1 VPTTA
6 ASGADDDLVPTLRDL
21 LVQLGLA
28 MSAAGD
34 SVDAIGTNLRAIVR
48 AYRVDHVEVG
58 VLPTSLMVGTGQ
70 GTDARVQMGSPTSV
84 PLRFDQV
91 AALYA
96 LVRSAS
102 TAALTPAAALDEL
115 DAIRA
120 MPPTFGA
127 PVRTFGHAVM
137 TTGLALL
144 LQPTWGAVVAAFAL
158 GLLVGLLKLPSWSAL
173 EFVLPVA
180 VSFVVSAVVFVTL
193 RHLAVDNPARIL
205 IPPLATFLPGGAL
218 AIATVELASGQMVSG
233 ASRLVSGLVQLM
245 LLAFGILAAGQLLD
259 LPPEVLTD
267 NPVARLGWW
276 APWVGVLVF
285 AVGNW
290 LHLSSPARSLPWI
303 LAVLLAAYT
312 GQVIGAAL
320 FGGLLS
326 GFFGALAMTPLVL
339 WFETLPH
346 GPPKLVT
353 FLPAF
358 WLLVPGATGLIGVTA
373 LLGDNDQF
381 GAQATVDTLVTVM
394 SIALG
399 VLVGTALHR
408 VADEG
413 FRGVHVG

>member
-1 VPTTA
+1 MPPA
-6 ASGADDDLVPTLRDL
+6 PRDDHDDDLVPALRDL

-34 SVDAIGTNLRAIVR
+34 SVDAIDTRLRTIVG
-48 AYRVDHVEVG
+48 AYGVDHVEVG

-70 GTDARVQMGSPTSV
+70 GGDARVQMGSPTSV

-102 TAALTPAAALDEL
+102 AAALTPTQALVEL
-115 DAIRA
+115 DTIRA

-127 PVRTFGHAVM
+127 VVRTSGHAVM
-137 TTGLALL
+137 TAGLALL
-144 LQPTWGAVVAAFAL
+144 LQPTAGAVVAALVL
-158 GLLVGLLKLPSWSAL
+158 GLLVGSLKLPRWSAL

-180 VSFVVSAVVFVTL
+180 VSFAVSIVVFAFVRHVTL
-193 RHLAVDNPARIL
+193 DNPTRIL

-218 AIATVELASGQMVSG
+218 AIATVELACGQMVSG
-233 ASRLVSGLVQLM
+233 ASRLVAGLVQLM
-245 LLAFGILAAGQLLD
+245 LLAFGILAAGTLLD
-259 LPPEVLTD
+259 LPSEVLTD

-285 AVGNW
+285 AVGNY
-290 LHLSSPARSLPWI
+290 LHFSSPARSLPWI
-303 LAVLLAAYT
+303 LAVLLAAYA

-373 LLGDNDQF
+373 LLGAGDSF
-381 GAQATVDTLVTVM
+381 GVQATVDTLVTVM

-408 VADEG
+408 AARE
-413 FRGVHVG
+413 RL

>member
-1 VPTTA
+1 MTA
-6 ASGADDDLVPTLRDL
+6 APPADDDVVPALRDL

-34 SVDAIGTNLRAIVR
+34 SVDAIDANLRAIVR

-70 GTDARVQMGSPTSV
+70 GGDARVQMGSPTNL

-96 LVRSAS
+96 LVRAASSA
-102 TAALTPAAALDEL
+102 TLTPAAALDEL
-115 DAIRA
+115 AAIRA

-137 TTGLALL
+137 TVGLALL
-144 LQPTWGAVVAAFAL
+144 LQPTWGAVVAAFVL

-180 VSFVVSAVVFVTL
+180 VSFAVSMVVFTTV
-193 RHLAVDNPARIL
+193 RHVAVDNPARIL

-218 AIATVELASGQMVSG
+218 AVATVELACGQMVSG

-245 LLAFGILAAGQLLD
+245 LLAFGILAAGTLLD
-259 LPPEVLTD
+259 LPSEVLAD
-267 NPVARLGWW
+267 HPVSRLGWW

-285 AVGNW
+285 AVGNY
-290 LHLSSPARSLPWI
+290 LHFSSPARSLPWI
-303 LAVLLAAYT
+303 VVVLLAAYA
-312 GQVIGAAL
+312 GQVAGAAL

-339 WFETLPH
+339 WCETLPH

-373 LLGDNDQF
+373 LLGANGQF

-399 VLVGTALHR
+399 VLVGTAVHR
-408 VADEG
+408 RVRDG
-413 FRGVHVG
+413 L

>member
-1 VPTTA
+1 M
-6 ASGADDDLVPTLRDL
+6 ASAPLAEGGHDDEHDELVPALRDL

-34 SVDAIGTNLRAIVR
+34 SVDAIDTNLRTIVT
-48 AYRVDHVEVG
+48 AYGVDHVEVG

-70 GTDARVQMGSPTSV
+70 GGEARVQMGSPTSG

-91 AALYA
+91 AELYA

-102 TAALTPAAALDEL
+102 LAALSPVEALARL

-127 PVRTFGHAVM
+127 AVRTLGHAVM
-137 TTGLALL
+137 TAGLALL
-144 LQPTWGAVVAAFAL
+144 LQPTLGAVVAALVL
-158 GLLVGLLKLPSWSAL
+158 GLLVGSLKLPRWSAL
-173 EFVLPVA
+173 AFVLPVA
-180 VSFVVSAVVFVTL
+180 VSFAVSIVVFVTV
-193 RHLAVDNPARIL
+193 RHLRVDNPTRIL

-218 AIATVELASGQMVSG
+218 AVATVELACGQMVSG
-233 ASRLVSGLVQLM
+233 ASRLVAGLVQLM
-245 LLAFGILAAGQLLD
+245 LLAFGILAAGTLLD
-259 LPPEVLTD
+259 LPSEVLTD
-267 NPVARLGWW
+267 NPGSRLGWW
-276 APWVGVLVF
+276 APWLGVLVF
-285 AVGNW
+285 AVGNY
-290 LHLSSPARSLPWI
+290 LHFSSPARSLPWI
-303 LAVLLAAYT
+303 LSVLLAAYA
-312 GQVIGAAL
+312 GQVAGAAL

-373 LLGDNDQF
+373 LLGANDSF
-381 GAQATVDTLVTVM
+381 GVQATVDTLVTVM

-408 VADEG
+408 AASE
-413 FRGVHVG
+413 RL